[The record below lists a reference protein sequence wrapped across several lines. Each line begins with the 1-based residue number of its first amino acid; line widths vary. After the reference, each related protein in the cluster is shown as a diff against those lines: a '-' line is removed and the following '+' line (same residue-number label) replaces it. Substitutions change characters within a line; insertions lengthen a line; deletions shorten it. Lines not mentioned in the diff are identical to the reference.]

1 MTLHVAIF
9 LQNYYVENII
19 EKLKNLSLVH
29 NDLIKVLDLFQ
40 NIYVGSLY
48 AFGNES
54 RWSGRYYIPI
64 LFFESLKIIAI
75 LLPTYLAHSI
85 IVIVVVHDK

>member
-40 NIYVGSLY
+40 NIYVGSYTYMHLVMRADDQADTIY
-48 AFGNES
+48 
-54 RWSGRYYIPI
+54 
-64 LFFESLKIIAI
+64 LFYFLN
-75 LLPTYLAHSI
+75 L
-85 IVIVVVHDK
+85 

>member
-19 EKLKNLSLVH
+19 EKLKNNLSLVH

-54 RWSGRYYIPI
+54 R
-64 LFFESLKIIAI
+64 
-75 LLPTYLAHSI
+75 
-85 IVIVVVHDK
+85 